1 MTTGD
6 TSRRRITAKVLIAL
20 ACSFAAACGDTRQ
33 GAAGD
38 SVVIGVASIH
48 STGQPFF
55 QGVQLAVEILNAQRP
70 SGSAPFAMRLPPLE
84 QPTQVAVAAGF
95 RDAPEV
101 IGVVG
106 HPGSGPTMEAAPIY
120 ADVEHGG
127 ANALVAVTPT
137 ATNPAVTR
145 LNDWVFRVC
154 PTDVDG
160 ARALARFII
169 DSVKARN
176 PAIIYRNDLFGRGFT
191 AALGRELQNAGI
203 ALAERDPYLAGVT
216 EWDAYTQRMV
226 RRGVDA
232 MIVAGGGPDAG
243 PMIRSARRAGGSFP
257 VLGSDD
263 FGALKEAQPGE
274 FDGVRFIMFF
284 DRTQASGDA
293 AAFVAAYQKRF
304 GSPPNHQ
311 AALSYDAAM
320 IIGKAV
326 LAVGADRGKVR
337 DWIAQIGRAQPAYN
351 GVTGEIRFDEEG
363 DPVNKSIVIGSV
375 AK

>member
-1 MTTGD
+1 MRFSD
-6 TSRRRITAKVLIAL
+6 
-20 ACSFAAACGDTRQ
+20 ACLVVAPFLLAACGGPGTSA
-33 GAAGD
+33 AAGD

-55 QGVQLAVEILNAQRP
+55 QGVQLAVEALNAARP
-70 SGSAPFAMRLPPLE
+70 SGSAPFAMRLPPQE
-84 QPTQVAVAAGF
+84 QPTQVAVAQSF

-106 HPGSGPTMEAAPIY
+106 HPGSGPTMEAAPVY
-120 ADVEHGG
+120 ADAEHNG

-145 LNDWVFRVC
+145 LNDWIFRVC

-160 ARALARFII
+160 AKALARFII
-169 DSVKARN
+169 DSVRAKN

-191 AALGRELQNAGI
+191 RALARELDAAGVR
-203 ALAERDPYLAGVT
+203 LVERDPYLADVT
-216 EWDAYTQRMV
+216 EYGAYTARMV

-243 PMIRSARRAGGSFP
+243 PMIRSLHAAGSRVP

-263 FGALKEAQPGE
+263 FGSLREAADSAGD
-274 FDGVRFIMFF
+274 FTGVRYTMFF
-284 DRTQASGDA
+284 DRDRATGAA
-293 AAFVAAYQKRF
+293 AAFVQAYHAKF
-304 GSPPNHQ
+304 GTFPNHQ

-326 LAVGADRGKVR
+326 IAVGADRLKVR
-337 DWIAQIGRAQPAYN
+337 DWIAQIGRGQPPHA
-351 GVTGEIRFDEEG
+351 GVTGEIRFDEIG
-363 DPVNKSIVIGSV
+363 DPVNKQVVIGRIGR
-375 AK
+375 